1 MQDAK
6 ISKRLIG
13 AIVSAGIMAFS
24 GIVVETA
31 MNITFPTLMQEFGVT
46 TPTVQWMTTI
56 YLLMV
61 AIVVPISSWLKRNF
75 KTRNLFLTAVLLFIA
90 GVVIDASAPVFGALL
105 IGRLIQGIGTGIA
118 LPLMFNIILD
128 QVPLPKI
135 GMMMGVGTLIIAVAP
150 AVGPTFGGIVVNSLG
165 WRYIFIIL
173 LPFLFLALL
182 LGLKTIDQ
190 KEGLT
195 KSKFNWV
202 NFFFIV
208 LMFTGLIIAFSNL
221 SNLGQAAGRFTV
233 ALVLG
238 LIGVFGFIWTSLHS
252 ETPIIDLV
260 VFKNRAFAGHV
271 MSFFIFQLIALGLS
285 FILPNYIQLV
295 NHSTA
300 TVAGLMV
307 LPGAVLGAVLAP
319 FGGQMLDRL
328 GARKPILTGVTLTI
342 VALILLAV
350 FGQALSDWLVCLAYL
365 IFMAGTGFAFGNTM
379 TSGLNQLSRE
389 QNADGNAVLNAT
401 QQFAGATGTSLAAAI
416 VAMSQK
422 GPAGLTMGT
431 AIGSQHAFM
440 LFIGLALIEWVLLAK
455 ATK

>member
-13 AIVSAGIMAFS
+13 AIISAGIMAFS

-31 MNITFPTLMQEFGVT
+31 MNITFLTLMQEFGVS

-75 KTRNLFLTAVLLFIA
+75 KTRYLFLTAVLLFIT
-90 GVVIDASAPVFGALL
+90 GVVIDASAPIFGALL
-105 IGRLIQGIGTGIA
+105 LGRMIQGIGTGIA

-150 AVGPTFGGIVVNSLG
+150 AVGPTFGGVVVNSLG

-173 LPFLFLALL
+173 LPFLLVALL
-182 LGLKTIDQ
+182 MGLKTIDQ
-190 KEGLT
+190 KEELR

-208 LMFTGLIIAFSNL
+208 LMFTGFIIAFSNL
-221 SNLGQAAGRFTV
+221 SSLAEHAVMVAV
-233 ALVLG
+233 ALALG
-238 LIGVFGFIWTSLHS
+238 IVGIIGFIWTSQHS
-252 ETPIIDLV
+252 KTPIIDLT
-260 VFKNRAFAGHV
+260 VFKNRSFSGHV

-300 TVAGLMV
+300 TMAGLMV
-307 LPGAVLGAVLAP
+307 LPGAVLGAILAP

-328 GARKPILTGVTLTI
+328 GARKPILTGVTLTL

-350 FGQALSDWLVCLAYL
+350 FGRALPDWLICLAYL

-379 TSGLNQLSRE
+379 TSGLNQLARQ

-401 QQFAGATGTSLAAAI
+401 QQFAGATGTSIAAAV

-422 GPAGLTMGT
+422 GTAGMTMGT

-440 LFIGLALIEWVLLAK
+440 LFIALALIEWGLLAK

>member
-13 AIVSAGIMAFS
+13 AIISAGIMAFS

-31 MNITFPTLMQEFGVT
+31 MNITFPTLMQEFGVS

-75 KTRNLFLTAVLLFIA
+75 KTRYLFLTAVLLFIA

-105 IGRLIQGIGTGIA
+105 LGRMIQGIGTGIA

-150 AVGPTFGGIVVNSLG
+150 AVGPTFGGVVVNSLG

-173 LPFLFLALL
+173 LPFLLVALL
-182 LGLKTIDQ
+182 MGLKTIDQ
-190 KEGLT
+190 KEELR

-208 LMFTGLIIAFSNL
+208 LMFTGFIIAFSNL
-221 SNLGQAAGRFTV
+221 SSLAEHAVMVAV
-233 ALVLG
+233 ALALG
-238 LIGVFGFIWTSLHS
+238 IVGIIGFIWTSQHS
-252 ETPIIDLV
+252 KTPIIDLT
-260 VFKNRAFAGHV
+260 VFKNRSFSGHV

-300 TVAGLMV
+300 TMAGLMV
-307 LPGAVLGAVLAP
+307 LPGAVLGAILAP

-328 GARKPILTGVTLTI
+328 GARKPILTGVTLTL

-350 FGQALSDWLVCLAYL
+350 FGRALPDWLICLAYL

-379 TSGLNQLSRE
+379 TSGLNQLARQ

-401 QQFAGATGTSLAAAI
+401 QQFAGATGTSIAAAV

-422 GPAGLTMGT
+422 GTAGMTMGT

-440 LFIGLALIEWVLLAK
+440 LFIALALILAK